1 MSDGGGDGQRQCRR
15 GITPDVE
22 LGAALALADMA
33 AGSSVVQPQ
42 AQARARLHTA
52 EEMTDDE
59 EMASTRLSL
68 QLGRVGVQQSPSCS
82 SSSSAGRPPAP
93 SAAPGAAH
101 HGPRPRHMLTE
112 AEEEK
117 RLRRVLANRE
127 SARQSILRR
136 QAIRDELA
144 RKVADLSSQNETMK
158 KEKDVVMEEYLSL
171 KETNEQLKAQ
181 AHHLSLS
188 LF

>member
-1 MSDGGGDGQRQCRR
+1 
-15 GITPDVE
+15 
-22 LGAALALADMA
+22 MA
-33 AGSSVVQPQ
+33 AGSNAVQ
-42 AQARARLHTA
+42 AQATARLHTPQ
-52 EEMTDDE
+52 EMTDDE
-59 EMASTRLSL
+59 EMSSTRLSL
-68 QLGRVGVQQSPSCS
+68 QLGRVGVKQSPSCP
-82 SSSSAGRPPAP
+82 SSSSAARPPSAP
-93 SAAPGAAH
+93 APAPGAAH

-112 AEEEK
+112 AEKEEK

-127 SARQSILRR
+127 SARQTILRR

-158 KEKDVVMEEYLSL
+158 KEKDVVMKEHRSL

>member
-1 MSDGGGDGQRQCRR
+1 
-15 GITPDVE
+15 
-22 LGAALALADMA
+22 
-33 AGSSVVQPQ
+33 
-42 AQARARLHTA
+42 
-52 EEMTDDE
+52 
-59 EMASTRLSL
+59 
-68 QLGRVGVQQSPSCS
+68 
-82 SSSSAGRPPAP
+82 
-93 SAAPGAAH
+93 
-101 HGPRPRHMLTE
+101 
-112 AEEEK
+112 
-117 RLRRVLANRE
+117 VLANRE
-127 SARQSILRR
+127 SARQTILRR